1 LGIQTQGR
9 FLKVRH
15 TDFIFSVVGEEM
27 GLIGAALVITLLF
40 LIFLRSLRAA
50 ALARDGFGRLIA
62 VGVATTIVF
71 QVVVNIGMN
80 LGMSPVTGMPLP
92 FVSYGRSSL
101 VALLIGVGLVESVV
115 MRHRK
120 LEFQ

>member
-1 LGIQTQGR
+1 
-9 FLKVRH
+9 
-15 TDFIFSVVGEEM
+15 M
-27 GLIGAALVITLLF
+27 GLIGAALLVGLLF
-40 LIFLRSLRAA
+40 IIFLRSLRAA

-120 LEFQ
+120 LEF